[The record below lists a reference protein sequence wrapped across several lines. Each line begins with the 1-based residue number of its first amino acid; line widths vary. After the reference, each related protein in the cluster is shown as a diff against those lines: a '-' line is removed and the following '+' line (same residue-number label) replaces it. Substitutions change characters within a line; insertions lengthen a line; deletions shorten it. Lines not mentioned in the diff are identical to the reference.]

1 MAKKVLQYW
10 FQVSKELYEKVSAEK
25 ESIEILSKFRSNL
38 IETEIEFE
46 SLVRLLANARSLKDV
61 DNISVQIQV
70 K

>member
-10 FQVSKELYEKVSAEK
+10 LQVSKELYEKVSAEK

-38 IETEIEFE
+38 IETDIDFE
-46 SLVRLLANARSLKDV
+46 SLVRLLASARSLKDV

>member
-10 FQVSKELYEKVSAEK
+10 LQVSKELYEKVSAEK
-25 ESIEILSKFRSNL
+25 ESIEVLSKFRSNL

>member
-38 IETEIEFE
+38 IETDIDFE
-46 SLVRLLANARSLKDV
+46 SLVRLLASARSLKDV

>member
-10 FQVSKELYEKVSAEK
+10 FQVSKELSEKVSAEK

-38 IETEIEFE
+38 IETDIDFE